1 MAIPQ
6 ERRRSFSPRFLFVY
20 TWNRTIISPN
30 VQRLNHLSMQEL
42 TYDFFR
48 VSDGNAMTLEERI
61 AESLNSLQNE
71 NDYIIFE
78 DGRIC
83 HNEQEL
89 RNVLKEEGG
98 IL

>member
-1 MAIPQ
+1 M
-6 ERRRSFSPRFLFVY
+6 LV
-20 TWNRTIISPN
+20 
-30 VQRLNHLSMQEL
+30 L
-42 TYDFFR
+42 TYDYFR
-48 VSDGNAMTLEERI
+48 VGDGNAMTIEERI
-61 AESLNSLQNE
+61 AESLKSFRDE

-89 RNVLKEEGG
+89 RNALEEKGG